1 MSTSLLRLSRAILLA
16 ALAAAALA
24 RSVHAEDKSI
34 VVASTTSTQNSGLF
48 EYLLPIFEKRAGI
61 KVHVVAVGTG
71 QAIKIASRGD
81 ADVLF
86 VHHKPSELAFVAAGD
101 GVERFD
107 VMYNDF
113 VVVGPKDDPARIRG
127 LKDATLAF
135 KRIAAA
141 KVPFVSR
148 GDDSGTYKEEL
159 EIWKDAEVDVR
170 KESGAWY
177 RATGSGMGATLN
189 TSAAMD
195 GYTLTDRGTWLNF
208 RNRGSLEILV
218 EGDPSLF
225 NQYGVT
231 LVNPRKHPG
240 VKATLGQA
248 FIDWLLSP
256 EGQAAIAGYKI
267 NGEQLFFPNAKA
279 RSS

>member
-1 MSTSLLRLSRAILLA
+1 MPSIDRRTLIASLAMLAILSLV
-16 ALAAAALA
+16 
-24 RSVHAEDKSI
+24 RQVPAEERFI
-34 VVASTTSTQNSGLF
+34 TVASTTSTQNSGLF
-48 EYLLPIFEKRAGI
+48 EYLLPKFEAKTGI

-113 VVVGPKDDPARIRG
+113 VIVGPKDDPARIRG
-127 LKDATLAF
+127 SKDATMAF
-135 KRIAAA
+135 GRIAAA
-141 KVPFVSR
+141 KAPFVSR
-148 GDDSGTYKEEL
+148 GDDSGTNKKEL
-159 EIWKDAEVDVR
+159 EIWMDAGIDV
-170 KESGAWY
+170 KAASGTWY

-189 TSAAMD
+189 TASAMN

-208 RNRGSLEILV
+208 KNRGALEILI
-218 EGDPSLF
+218 EGDTRLF

-231 LVNPRKHPG
+231 LVNPKTHPS
-240 VKATLGQA
+240 VKAQDGQA

-256 EGQAAIAGYKI
+256 EGQGVIASYKI
-267 NGEQLFFPNAKA
+267 NSEQLFFPNAKA